1 MDDIYTLPKNKRRAE
16 AVRRFKLITGENVF
30 ERLLDYLELSQE
42 EFTNE
47 YGDKL
52 VEAPHYEVHEIDV
65 PTNVKNVEIQPKE
78 GVIGTG
84 TVTITAINSGFEA
97 KKGKIHLIKE
107 LENANRYDESI
118 INNYK
123 FKFRVYIDRNAD
135 NNWDDA
141 EKFDRELSPKKIKN
155 DNEFIW
161 EWESDVI
168 NWKENKN
175 LPLIVRKGSGIRG
188 SELVHIT
195 GRRIIITD
203 NSFSQWVYSNVLDGI
218 VYSLDDI
225 DKMLKNDEIPMCFAR
240 KKEDANKIKFKKVLG
255 NYSVNKRGWKL
266 CHIDSVGLNSK
277 APIQKIDI
285 NELEKHFI
293 KLGNPQNMFL
303 LPLEIGSLGEIQE
316 FIEEQKD

>member
-1 MDDIYTLPKNKRRAE
+1 MANGFHSSTRLTFKKDIIEPLSDNDYYINDISGIGIFKITKKDFYKDFSNVVISSSYKEKGYYNYCLFPQKGYKYLIADKVIQTIPEKDNNIVLVSNLVSNKIR
-16 AVRRFKLITGENVF
+16 
-30 ERLLDYLELSQE
+30 
-42 EFTNE
+42 
-47 YGDKL
+47 DKL
-52 VEAPHYEVHEIDV
+52 HELGRLWKQSDS
-65 PTNVKNVEIQPKE
+65 NPK
-78 GVIGTG
+78 
-84 TVTITAINSGFEA
+84 INE
-97 KKGKIHLIKE
+97 KIKE
-107 LENANRYDESI
+107 KWEQLI
-118 INNYK
+118 I
-123 FKFRVYIDRNAD
+123 D
-135 NNWDDA
+135 
-141 EKFDRELSPKKIKN
+141 
-155 DNEFIW
+155 
-161 EWESDVI
+161 
-168 NWKENKN
+168 WKENKK

-293 KLGNPQNMFL
+293 KLGNPKNMFL